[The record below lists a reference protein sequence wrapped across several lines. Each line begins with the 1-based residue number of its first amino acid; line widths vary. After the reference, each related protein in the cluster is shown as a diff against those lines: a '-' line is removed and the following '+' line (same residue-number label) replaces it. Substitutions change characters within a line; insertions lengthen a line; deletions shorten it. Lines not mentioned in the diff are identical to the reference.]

1 MDKSI
6 ILSISFIT
14 IIAFLNSICYSQME
28 IVINGN
34 VVIEQ
39 INNNEN
45 VATSATTPIS
55 SPMTS
60 AKTNSSEKTTSNFL
74 ILLKLT
80 EK

>member
-1 MDKSI
+1 
-6 ILSISFIT
+6 
-14 IIAFLNSICYSQME
+14 ME